1 MRLTSNGGMFFQQL
15 AGGFRKSEG
24 GLFAEIAAG
33 PPAARM
39 HQHSQGTGTSPPML
53 RTSRRP

>member
-24 GLFAEIAAG
+24 GLFAEAADMG
-33 PPAARM
+33 RSKP
-39 HQHSQGTGTSPPML
+39 L
-53 RTSRRP
+53 VRTAVAIW